1 MTGGSAVRQASTG
14 QVAVETG
21 AWLSHSSVCDSRFL
35 CGSHHSNTRVD
46 APSRPGGPCM
56 LSGGFTASVWTVSVL
71 GELTQASLSH
81 EGVSRLSRGAPPET
95 RLCEPCSQP
104 CPWPG
109 LLPSPA
115 SGRKDK
121 EAGLFWL

>member
-1 MTGGSAVRQASTG
+1 MGGSAVRQASTG
-14 QVAVETG
+14 QVVAETG
-21 AWLSHSSVCDSRFL
+21 PWLSHSSMCDSKFL
-35 CGSHHSNTRVD
+35 CGDHHSDTRVD
-46 APSRPGGPCM
+46 APSRLGGPCA
-56 LSGGFTASVWTVSVL
+56 LGGGFMASVWTASVL
-71 GELTQASLSH
+71 GEQTRASLSH

-95 RLCEPCSQP
+95 RPREPLLQP

-115 SGRKDK
+115 SGREDT